1 MVSARRLKRCMSY
14 ERWDIGQP
22 FGCTVRAIYA
32 PKYLQQSHRRS
43 LGSRRSTS
51 APRVGSS
58 HGDRQSIVMSLLVP
72 ILTPRGK
79 VLRRRRL
86 LTLALAGTVVLG
98 PGLQG
103 SSQTTPP
110 RDLGHGKELY
120 VRYCSG
126 CHGEDG
132 RGEAKTFRPN
142 VANLAVKELMDQ
154 VSDEYLF
161 SAIKNGGAAE

>member
-1 MVSARRLKRCMSY
+1 
-14 ERWDIGQP
+14 
-22 FGCTVRAIYA
+22 
-32 PKYLQQSHRRS
+32 
-43 LGSRRSTS
+43 
-51 APRVGSS
+51 
-58 HGDRQSIVMSLLVP
+58 MSLLVP

-98 PGLQG
+98 PGLEG

-161 SAIKNGGAAE
+161 SAIKNGGAAVGKNAAMPAWKSQLADHEIWDLVGFVRTLARR